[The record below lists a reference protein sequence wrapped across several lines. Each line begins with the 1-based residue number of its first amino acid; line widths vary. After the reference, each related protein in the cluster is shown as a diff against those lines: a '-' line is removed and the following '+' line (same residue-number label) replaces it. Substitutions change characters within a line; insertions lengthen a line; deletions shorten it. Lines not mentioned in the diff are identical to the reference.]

1 MIRPRIPADLL
12 VCVIQAGIVLLL
24 LTPFV
29 VSPGTVFPFVVGKA
43 LYSRSLIEI
52 VFVFWTLLALF
63 HPRYRPPRSRI
74 LILLAAALGV
84 AALSAGFGVGVQR
97 SLWSNYE
104 RMQGVVD
111 QAHWFALALVLVS
124 VLRTDRDWRIV
135 LALNLAA
142 ATAMALATIT
152 EYPGYHRTHEQGSRV
167 MATLG
172 NPIFLATYLAVNVTI
187 ALGFLARSF
196 VPVARPGGSSA
207 TAGEEHGERT
217 DRGSPPPRR
226 SRSAR
231 LLMRWAGRCF
241 WGAAAFTC
249 LWAITLTAS
258 RGPFLGFVS
267 GLVFLAAAYAFL
279 ARRRMVRLAA
289 AGSAGLLGIVAV
301 VLFVLSLSPAVSVA
315 DAWSWNPLLGR
326 LAAHQSVG
334 PVRDRLTAWEAG
346 IDGFV
351 ESPILGWGPENYVV
365 VWGRYGSE
373 EIASQP
379 GIYDHS
385 HNKLIEELATKG
397 LAGLLVHL
405 GIWALAFHAVLRT
418 AGAAGARERVPVLFA
433 GAALAG
439 YFVQSMTTL
448 DTTVGSLQLVLLLS
462 LAAHLEAAGGG
473 HPAPG
478 GRIRPPTRS
487 LADRLAG
494 FAGAS
499 HPARVSLAAG
509 AIVLAGAGLWA
520 NRAIYS
526 TARAVHDASVHA
538 ASSEPPDRTRI
549 RFERAI
555 DGFEPLANYPRR
567 ILFQYAAAHWG
578 HLHAGN
584 RSEARRLL
592 AMVNAEAAAAVE
604 SEPENW
610 RIYAALA
617 RFYAAVAVTEPEYGD
632 PARRYRERE
641 RELAPYRAI

>member
-1 MIRPRIPADLL
+1 MTRPRIPDDLL

-29 VSPGTVFPFVVGKA
+29 VSPRTVFPFVVGKA
-43 LYSRSLIEI
+43 LYSRSLIEV

-142 ATAMALATIT
+142 GTAMALVTVT
-152 EYPGYHRTHEQGSRV
+152 EYPGYHRTHEQGSRA

-172 NPIFLATYLAVNVTI
+172 NPIFLATYLAVNATI
-187 ALGFLARSF
+187 ALGFLVRSF
-196 VPVARPGGSSA
+196 FPAARPGEPSA
-207 TAGEEHGERT
+207 TAGEEPGERAA
-217 DRGSPPPRR
+217 RRNPPPRP
-226 SRSAR
+226 RSAR
-231 LLMRWAGRCF
+231 LLLRWAGRCF
-241 WGAAAFTC
+241 WGAAAFIC

-258 RGPFLGFVS
+258 RGPFLGLVS
-267 GLVFLAAAYAFL
+267 GLVFLAAAYSFL
-279 ARRRMVRLAA
+279 APRRMVRVAA
-289 AGSAGLLGIVAV
+289 AGLAGLLGIVVAG
-301 VLFVLSLSPAVSVA
+301 LFVLSLSPAVSVA
-315 DAWSWNPLLGR
+315 DAWNWNPLLGR

-334 PVRDRLTAWEAG
+334 PVRDRLAAWEAG

-351 ESPILGWGPENYVV
+351 ERPILGWGPENYVV

-373 EIASQP
+373 EIAPIP

-385 HNKLIEELATKG
+385 HNKLVEELATKG
-397 LAGLLVHL
+397 LAGLLVHV
-405 GIWALAFHAVLRT
+405 GIWGLAFHGVLR
-418 AGAAGARERVPVLFA
+418 AARAAGARERVPMLFA

-448 DTTVGSLQLVLLLS
+448 DTTVGSLQLVLLLA
-462 LAAHLEAAGGG
+462 LAAHLETAGGG
-473 HPAPG
+473 RRPVPG
-478 GRIRPPTRS
+478 GRIRPLTLS
-487 LADRLAG
+487 LAGGLARLAG
-494 FAGAS
+494 S

-526 TARAVHDASVHA
+526 TAQAVHDASVHA
-538 ASSEPPDRTRI
+538 GNPEPPDRTRI

-567 ILFQYAAAHWG
+567 ILFQYAAVHWE
-578 HLHAGN
+578 HLRAGN
-584 RSEARRLL
+584 RPEARRLL
-592 AMVNAEAAAAVE
+592 AAVDAEAAAAVE

-610 RIYAALA
+610 RIYADLA
-617 RFYAAVAVTEPEYGD
+617 RFYTAVAVTEPEYGD
-632 PARRYRERE
+632 AARRYRDRE